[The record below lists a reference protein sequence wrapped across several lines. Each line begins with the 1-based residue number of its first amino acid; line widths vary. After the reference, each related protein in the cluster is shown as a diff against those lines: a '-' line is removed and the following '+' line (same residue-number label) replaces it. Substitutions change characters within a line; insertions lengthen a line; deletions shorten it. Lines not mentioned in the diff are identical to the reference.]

1 MEIESVTKPLYKTLS
16 SSQKIDYVLDKQ
28 EKGLNRK
35 DIYLMMGY
43 AKVKNLDDFMKGK
56 GYIKENDI
64 FVLQGGVTEES
75 NDIQKAQVT
84 DNTNKYIK
92 MDEGSPEGV
101 IGHLTTLQDINIQE
115 KLINMINQYEE
126 YQEMLKWYKSERS
139 HTEVNNL
146 NIPVV
151 EIVTGLEINYPKNT
165 NMKTSIRLDAK
176 IWSRFKEVADTKF
189 RHIDNP
195 SLLSQALYEFLEKY
209 DK

>member
-16 SSQKIDYVLDKQ
+16 SSQKVDYVLEKQ

-56 GYIKENDI
+56 GYIKENDV
-64 FVLQGGVTEES
+64 FVLPGGVIEES
-75 NDIQKAQVT
+75 HGIKKAQVT
-84 DNTNKYIK
+84 DNTNKQMK
-92 MDEGSPEGV
+92 VEDGSQVGV
-101 IGHLTTLQDINIQE
+101 IGHLSTLQDINIQE

-126 YQEMLKWYKSERS
+126 YQEMLTWYKSERS
-139 HTEVNNL
+139 HIEANKP